1 MAINFPSSPTEG
13 QKFYS
18 GTVAYTFSGG
28 VWNAARL
35 DTALP
40 FNYLVNPAMAISQQN
55 GTSILLSPAGL
66 YPADQWAIQTPM
78 ADAVSARSVLSTS
91 PNGSPNI
98 IRLQVS
104 TAATGGTNTRYFGV
118 VQYIEG
124 QRLVANGFGNFGSL
138 PMVLRFWA
146 KHPAS
151 GTWGGGI
158 RNGNST
164 RGFAYSYTIQSGE
177 VNAWKEVVVPILGD
191 TTGTW
196 AKDNT
201 NGMAVWWTITNN
213 YTTLEAVAGSWVNGN
228 IIAPIGL
235 YNGTAVVNALFEL
248 ADVGLYLDPLN
259 TGRAPPWQ
267 APSIRQVMF
276 DCQRYWQKQA
286 TSIGIGIA
294 STASPGRSSFE
305 SQAPMRVNPTATL
318 VGIMRGFDQATA
330 PNLTGIG
337 VQYSN
342 TWYFENNY
350 TCASAQTAGR
360 ATLILDTNMT
370 TIYMVQ
376 NARM

>member
-18 GTVAYTFSGG
+18 GTVVYTFSGG
-28 VWNAARL
+28 VWNAGPL

-40 FNYLVNPAMAISQQN
+40 FNYLVNPAFQISQQN
-55 GTSILLSPAGL
+55 GTTILLSPAGL

-98 IRLQVS
+98 IRLQVM

-124 QRLVANGFGNFGSL
+124 QRIAANAFGTIGL

-158 RNGNST
+158 RNGNAT

-228 IIAPIGL
+228 IIAPTGL
-235 YNGTAVVNALFEL
+235 FNGTSVVNGLFEL

-267 APSIRQVMF
+267 APSEHTAMVES
-276 DCQRYWQKQA
+276 CRYWYRMENGRGVTA
-286 TSIGIGIA
+286 NATVYGRTGAAHPVTMRAGPAYAIVSPVTIHDIGTNNAMTSITTGYA
-294 STASPGRSSFE
+294 SLWHAEMDT
-305 SQAPMRVNPTATL
+305 
-318 VGIMRGFDQATA
+318 VGSGM
-330 PNLTGIG
+330 
-337 VQYSN
+337 
-342 TWYFENNY
+342 
-350 TCASAQTAGR
+350 TAGR
-360 ATLILDTNMT
+360 AGLMLTDTT
-370 TIYMVQ
+370 GYVAV